1 MGNDYYSYRIA
12 LALLRRALRWETLV
26 LVVIVF
32 LIAAA
37 VAG

>member
-1 MGNDYYSYRIA
+1 MGDDYYSYGVT

-32 LIAAA
+32 IITAAL
-37 VAG
+37 AG